1 MPVGDRGNTHR
12 VFRVF
17 ALSFVM
23 IWLLLLVT
31 GCDTASSAPAP
42 TETPAVTSTQ
52 QGPASKPAF
61 PPLRPLGLQ
70 GPANFLLRTPLDFA
84 NVSGSTTDGN
94 GTATPLDTNAIESGI
109 NNEFQ
114 HLLFMID
121 STGGVK
127 VYSPG
132 ATTPTTAHITQNND
146 GSTALAYTQ
155 TTNSEAGSFS
165 ITFDGVFLKDRISVL
180 YEQSYS
186 PLLISSVSASDVN
199 AAFTASVRWVSASE
213 IPAVPANGTYR
224 ITSSGIA
231 LSWGAASNAAAYD
244 VYRLI
249 PSRDQQFQ
257 FLATVKNPLYNDTS
271 SQAIQNAHATPGIS
285 YAIFSVGPTGVE
297 NPGDLVISLS
307 G

>member
-1 MPVGDRGNTHR
+1 MPAGDRGNTHR
-12 VFRVF
+12 AFRVF
-17 ALSFVM
+17 ALLFVA
-23 IWLLLLVT
+23 IWLLLLTT
-31 GCDTASSAPAP
+31 GCNTASSAPSP
-42 TETPAVTSTQ
+42 SETPAATPTQ
-52 QGPASKPAF
+52 QGATSRPAF

-70 GPANFLLRTPLDFA
+70 GPANFLLHTPLDFA

-94 GTATPLDTNAIESGI
+94 GTATPLDINTIKAGI

-121 STGGVK
+121 SAGSVK

-132 ATTPTTAHITQNND
+132 ATTPTTAQITQNND

-165 ITFDGVFLKDRISVL
+165 ITFDGVFLKNRISVL

-199 AAFTASVRWVSASE
+199 VAFTASVRWVSENE
-213 IPAVPANGTYR
+213 IPAVPVDGTYR

-249 PSRDQQFQ
+249 PSQDQQFQ
-257 FLATVKNPLYNDTS
+257 FLATVKNPLYNDNS
-271 SQAIQNAHATPGIS
+271 SEAIQNAHATPGIS
-285 YAIFSVGPTGVE
+285 YAIFSVGSTGVE
-297 NPGDLVISLS
+297 NPSDLVISAS